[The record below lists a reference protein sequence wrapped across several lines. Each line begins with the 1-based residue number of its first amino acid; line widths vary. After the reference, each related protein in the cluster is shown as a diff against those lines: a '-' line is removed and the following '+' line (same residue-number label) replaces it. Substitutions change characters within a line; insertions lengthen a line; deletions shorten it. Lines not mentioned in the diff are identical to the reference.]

1 MKQRVR
7 IITYTS
13 IRDTLVEA
21 IRCELMDSDLEAICD
36 KIYKMSCTVA
46 KELQHLYHS
55 SMEEQYQSALSYE
68 FQKGKFVYHVE
79 TVIQLKY
86 KGFPLKESEADFV
99 ICPGGPNKFK
109 ENIVMEVK
117 NTAFS
122 KPSRDKARLQLFT
135 YLNSGPKNS
144 NPLLSN
150 VKYGLVLLW
159 PTQDEKKVLNES
171 GDKATLSS
179 PIVKPEMELWK
190 TTDAKG
196 TKFDLIKSW

>member
-1 MKQRVR
+1 
-7 IITYTS
+7 
-13 IRDTLVEA
+13 
-21 IRCELMDSDLEAICD
+21 MDSELEVICD
-36 KIYKMSCTVA
+36 EIYKLACTVH
-46 KELQHLYHS
+46 KELHHLYHT

-68 FQKGKFVYHVE
+68 FHKAKFVFHVE

-99 ICPGGPNKFK
+99 ICPGGPNRFT

-117 NTAFS
+117 NTALG

-150 VKYGLVLLW
+150 VKYGLALLW
-159 PTQDEKKVLNES
+159 PVQNEKQVLNEK
-171 GDKATLSS
+171 GDKASLAS
-179 PIVKPEMELWK
+179 PVVKPEMELWE
-190 TTDAKG
+190 TTNSKG
-196 TKFDLIKSW
+196 TKFNLVKSWQ